1 MHEAAL
7 LFAVG
12 LVTYA
17 SLFLW
22 YATTEARA
30 ALKGV
35 VDRLEETL
43 GVLRHSDPSVE
54 GRAAAASGPRETSS
68 YSDNN
73 DKET

>member
-22 YATTEARA
+22 YATTEALA

-54 GRAAAASGPRETSS
+54 GRAAASGPRETSS